1 MRQKGATAKNHSR
14 ATSRQRG
21 AVVLMLPT
29 LPSTLSWEESA
40 AARSVQGGR
49 PSSLQGTCHT
59 SWGETTAGLGG
70 AGLAPPA
77 EPCGA
82 RPHSLDLH
90 AGLLRNGTLAA
101 ASAWSQALL
110 LSKRWVPAALVV
122 PGSRAPGFETLHLGQ
137 SPGLP
142 RHVQEMDQKSL
153 VTETTHMLG
162 KTKRPCLRSK
172 ASSQRPNYGQLPRP
186 QGGVAPAWAAQAR
199 ALGGSAG
206 WSEGGG
212 ILFPTLQGYPS
223 GSPWLQAC

>member
-1 MRQKGATAKNHSR
+1 MILVSGCPS
-14 ATSRQRG
+14 TSPPVCRCPQRCSAG
-21 AVVLMLPT
+21 T
-29 LPSTLSWEESA
+29 LPHGTRLLVHAEPDPLRAPGWWSVA
-40 AARSVQGGR
+40 AGR
-49 PSSLQGTCHT
+49 P
-59 SWGETTAGLGG
+59 GG
-70 AGLAPPA
+70 VGLAPPA
-77 EPCGA
+77 EPRGA
-82 RPHSLDLH
+82 RPRSLDLH
-90 AGLLRNGTLAA
+90 AGLLGNGTLAA

-142 RHVQEMDQKSL
+142 RHVQEMEQKSL

-162 KTKRPCLRSK
+162 RTKRLCLRSK
-172 ASSQRPNYGQLPRP
+172 ASSQRPNYGQLPHP

-206 WSEGGG
+206 RSEGGG